1 MKLIIKL
8 LVLVVFLG
16 VTLLVAGYFL
26 IPPAADKVVDEG
38 SRYAFGV
45 PADIGKITASPGLSS
60 TSVGFE
66 NYVLESPTGF
76 DAPVLSIGKFSVG
89 VGTKSIIGD
98 TKDVGELVLS
108 DVNLH
113 LIQDGA
119 TQSNLLPILRH
130 LQGLGGSD
138 DSQTPDG
145 PREGSAGPKLKVGTI
160 RVENVGATISLK
172 GIPGI
177 EPIEKTF
184 TIPSYTKDWS
194 AITGEEG
201 KTVAEIASLI
211 IQDLKDQAFTAG
223 EGIVPAPA
231 LKALEKILDGGLEGG
246 LMGGLDTAKDLLKGE
261 ANEQLNAA
269 EQKAAAELQKAQDKA
284 KGVLDGAAK
293 DAEKKATD
301 GAKKLFGDKGSE
313 LLKGVGGNAEDV
325 TKEAKDSAMKGVKGL
340 LGGGN

>member
-98 TKDVGELVLS
+98 TKNVGELVLS

-145 PREGSAGPKLKVGTI
+145 PREGSAGPKLKIGTI

-211 IQDLKDQAFTAG
+211 IQDLKEEALTAG

-231 LKALEKILDGGLEGG
+231 LKALDKILDGGLEGG
-246 LMGGLDTAKDLLKGE
+246 LKGGLDTAKDLLQSG
-261 ANEQLNAA
+261 ANEKLEGAQKKAA
-269 EQKAAAELQKAQDKA
+269 EEL
-284 KGVLDGAAK
+284 
-293 DAEKKATD
+293 E
-301 GAKKLFGDKGSE
+301 GAKKLLGDKTGE
-313 LLKGVGGNAEDV
+313 LLKGAGGDAEDV
-325 TKEAKDSAMKGVKGL
+325 TKKAKDEGLKRVKGL
-340 LGGGN
+340 LGSGN